1 MVSEHGKI
9 SRRAAVLIS
18 ADAEWQ
24 AIRELFPAV
33 IPKISPFG
41 EVFST
46 HLKGWE
52 CKFIQ
57 GGWGKISAA
66 ASTQYAI
73 DRYDPE
79 LLINLGT
86 CGGISGQIERG
97 AVVLVER
104 TVVYDIFEQMGDPA
118 EHIAHYSCEVDLSWL
133 HEPYPIPVV
142 RTLLVSGDR
151 DLLAEDL
158 PILRDRYHASAGD
171 WETGA
176 IAWVAS
182 RNHRR
187 ILILRGVTDLVDETG
202 SAAYGNL
209 AFFERAAFGVMQQL
223 VNSLP
228 GWLAAAE

>member
-1 MVSEHGKI
+1 MVSKHGKI
-9 SRRAAVLIS
+9 SRRAAVLVS
-18 ADAEWQ
+18 ADAEWR

-33 IPKISPFG
+33 IPEVSPFG

-46 HLKGWE
+46 YLKGWE
-52 CKFIQ
+52 CIYIQ

-66 ASTQYAI
+66 ASTQYSI

-97 AVVLVER
+97 ALVLVDR
-104 TVVYDIFEQMGDPA
+104 TVVYDIFEQMGDPV
-118 EHIAHYSCEVDLSWL
+118 EHIDHYTCEIDLSWL
-133 HEPYPIPVV
+133 HEPYPVPVV

-151 DLLAEDL
+151 DLLVEDL
-158 PILRDRYHASAGD
+158 PLLRDRYHASAGD

-187 ILILRGVTDLVDETG
+187 ILILRGVTDLVGETG

-209 AFFERAAFGVMQQL
+209 AFFEQAAFSVMEQL
-223 VNSLP
+223 VGSLP